1 MSNARLRM
9 RICLSL
15 LLLEVMGIEGSVWKD
30 AKLFILQHCLFNKK
44 NWFANIYIVIHVK
57 IILYGLPNRS

>member
-1 MSNARLRM
+1 M

-15 LLLEVMGIEGSVWKD
+15 LLLEVTGIEGSVWKD
-30 AKLFILQHCLFNKK
+30 AKLFIIQHYCFFDKK

>member
-30 AKLFILQHCLFNKK
+30 AK
-44 NWFANIYIVIHVK
+44 
-57 IILYGLPNRS
+57 